1 MSNEQENTRI
11 DELLAKYISAETNA
25 AENAEVLSWINA
37 SAENKKYFE
46 GLKELW
52 DHSAAGEQMQFDT
65 NAAWNRMKTRM
76 NVNEPVV
83 KKSRPA
89 YYRIAAGV
97 ALFISLGVTLFLVT
111 RKEDQPKMKVLAWT
125 PNQASNVDTLPDG
138 SIITLNG
145 NSQLTYP
152 EYFNGK
158 TREVSLKGE
167 MFFEV
172 KPDAEHP
179 FIIHTGTLDI
189 KVVGTSFNVHAFPET
204 DTVRVSVA
212 TGKVKCYIGNDT
224 VTLLPGDIAVY
235 NKTTHELKKGR
246 EDDPNTGAYRNRI
259 FKFNNTR
266 LADAVGLLNNAY
278 GSNIILKSSVIRECR
293 LNVNFNN
300 ESLDNILVI
309 IKDITGVTI
318 QRTGATIVLDGKGC
332 TR

>member
-11 DELLAKYISAETNA
+11 DELLARYLSAETNA
-25 AENAEVLSWINA
+25 AENAEALSWINA

-46 GLKELW
+46 GLKEIW
-52 DHSAAGEQMQFDT
+52 NHSAAAEPMQFDT
-65 NAAWNRMKTRM
+65 NAAWNRMRTRM

-89 YYRIAAGV
+89 YFRIAAGV
-97 ALFISLGVTLFLVT
+97 ALFILLGSVLFLIT
-111 RKEDQPKMKVLAWT
+111 RKEEEPKMKVLAWT
-125 PNQASNVDTLPDG
+125 PLQTSNVDTLPDG
-138 SIITLNG
+138 TIITLNG

-152 EYFNGK
+152 EFFTGE

-167 MFFEV
+167 MFFDV

-189 KVVGTSFNVHAFPET
+189 KVVGTSFNVNAFPGT
-204 DTVRVSVA
+204 DTVRVSVT
-212 TGKVKCYIGNDT
+212 TGKVKCYTGKDT
-224 VTLLPGDIAVY
+224 VLLLPGDIAVY

-246 EDDPNTGAYRNRI
+246 EDDPNATAYRNRI

-266 LADAVGLLNNAY
+266 LADAVALLNNAY

-293 LNVNFNN
+293 LNANFNN
-300 ESLDNILVI
+300 ESLDNILII
-309 IKDITGVTI
+309 IKDALGVTET
-318 QRTGATIVLDGKGC
+318 RTGTTIVLDGKGC

>member
-11 DELLAKYISAETNA
+11 DELLAKYISAEATA

-37 SAENKKYFE
+37 SEENKKYFE
-46 GLKELW
+46 GLKEIW
-52 DHSAAGEQMQFDT
+52 SHSSAAEPMQFDT

-76 NVNEPVV
+76 NVNEPVAE
-83 KKSRPA
+83 KTRPA
-89 YYRIAAGV
+89 YFRIAAG
-97 ALFISLGVTLFLVT
+97 ITLFLVLGSVLFLIT
-111 RKEDQPKMKVLAWT
+111 QKEEHPKMKTLAWT
-125 PNQASNVDTLPDG
+125 PNQISNSDTLPDG
-138 SIITLNG
+138 SIITMNG

-167 MFFEV
+167 MFFDI

-179 FIIHTGTLDI
+179 FIIHTGSLDV
-189 KVVGTSFNVHAFPET
+189 KVVGTSFNVNAYPGT
-204 DTVRVSVA
+204 DTVRVSVT

-224 VTLLPGDIAVY
+224 VTLLPGDMAVY

-278 GSNIILKSSVIRECR
+278 GSNIILKSSVIKECR
-293 LNVNFNN
+293 LNANFNN
-300 ESLDNILVI
+300 ESLDNILAI
-309 IKDITGVTI
+309 IKDALGITV
-318 QRTGATIVLDGKGC
+318 QHTGATIVLDGKGC